1 MTENITLATNLS
13 ENLTSID
20 SSAMAA
26 NVTNST
32 NQVFLNSVE
41 QWTGIGLADSFVYF
55 VVMASIFLI
64 LWLISRSVEM
74 RRGNRIIFSSSIF
87 LASEA
92 LITEF
97 GTYTIQLPFGGE
109 YITNRFVHIFELLD
123 WVFSFGLFQHFGIP
137 IVNEYTMD
145 MVNTEP
151 TGMLFGLV
159 AVLSFGDTIFQ
170 IILLSFGMYAVLT
183 LIENKFNFQF
193 PLQRVLSV
201 LLGATPSIIMAMS
214 YSNPIEEFETSK
226 SIVMVGLYFVN
237 TTMAN
242 GGWLDFGFVMMLL
255 MASLMLIYYFL
266 GIIVDMFLS
275 TYININPKGKEIDY
289 KVSISSVT
297 SMIVILYSAVFLFH
311 PEYPYYKIL
320 TVLLFMTF
328 FKKFLDSVVR
338 KAKTENNERR
348 RQQRFANLV
357 AERIKTPATVEYKND
372 MRVQTAKDT
381 RRRNWRNFWIPM
393 LISILFIGL
402 GGLMIIY

>member
-193 PLQRVLSV
+193 PFQRVLSV